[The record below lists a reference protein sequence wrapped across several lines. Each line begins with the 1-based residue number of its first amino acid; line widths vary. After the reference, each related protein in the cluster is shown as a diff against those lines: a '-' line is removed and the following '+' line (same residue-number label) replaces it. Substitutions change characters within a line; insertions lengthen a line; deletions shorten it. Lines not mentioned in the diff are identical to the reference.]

1 LKRHAAL
8 DGSPDFFVFV
18 VEFVFK
24 FVVSTQ
30 AILARSFTSD
40 PRAMSRLII
49 VSNRVAPISEGGPAA
64 GGLAVGVYD
73 ALKETGGMWFGWSGE
88 VLGSGQPQISVVERG
103 PVTFA
108 TVGLVRR
115 DYDQYYRGFS
125 NATLWPVCHYRP
137 DLLQYDRHE
146 FDGYWRVNAWLAQQ
160 LVPLLRDDDII
171 WVHDYHL
178 IPFAQALR
186 AKGVK
191 NRIGFF
197 LHIPFPAAQVLL
209 AVPPHRALVE
219 ALCSFDLLGFQT
231 APDLRAFCDYIVNE
245 AGGACDAPSSAR
257 TPTTIRAFGQTL
269 RAAAYPIGVYPDEIA
284 DLAKAGERD
293 KPVRVMKATLHAR
306 KLIMSVDR
314 LDYSKGLVERFRA
327 FERLLEHSPAQR
339 DKVSFLQI
347 APPTRADLHAYQE
360 IRLKLEGESGRINGR
375 FAELDWTPIRYIH
388 RQYERP
394 VLAALFR
401 TAHVGYVTPLRD
413 GMNLVAK
420 EYVSAQDSENPGVLV
435 LSRFAGAAQ
444 ELTGAL
450 IVNPV
455 DIDGMADAL
464 GTALSMPLAE
474 RQARHRDM
482 MAQLRE
488 NNVSVWRDNF
498 MRDLQQKDWEVAAVE
513 GARAAGASVVG

>member
-1 LKRHAAL
+1 
-8 DGSPDFFVFV
+8 
-18 VEFVFK
+18 
-24 FVVSTQ
+24 
-30 AILARSFTSD
+30 
-40 PRAMSRLII
+40 MSRLII

-73 ALKETGGMWFGWSGE
+73 ALQETGGMWFGWSGD
-88 VLGSGQPQISVVERG
+88 VLPSGQPQIQVVERG

-108 TVGLVRR
+108 TIGLARR

-125 NATLWPVCHYRP
+125 NATLWPAFHYRT
-137 DLLQYDRHE
+137 DLIQYDRHDFE
-146 FDGYWRVNAWLAQQ
+146 GYCRVNAWLAQQ
-160 LVPLLRDDDII
+160 LVPLLRADDVI

-186 AKGVK
+186 AAGVK

-209 AVPPHRALVE
+209 AVPPHRELMQ

-231 APDLRAFCDYIVNE
+231 EPDLRAFCDYVVNE
-245 AGGACDAPSSAR
+245 AGGEVAR
-257 TPTTIRAFGQTL
+257 AEVPGPAAVRAFGQSL

-284 DLAKAGERD
+284 RLAKAGARG
-293 KPVRVMKATLHAR
+293 KPVRTMKETLHER

-327 FERLLEHSPAQR
+327 FERLLDSAPAYRNQ
-339 DKVSFLQI
+339 VSFVQI
-347 APPTRADLHAYQE
+347 APPTRADMNAYQD
-360 IRLKLEGESGRINGR
+360 IRLQLEGESGRINGR

-388 RQYERP
+388 RQYERQ

-401 TAHVGYVTPLRD
+401 QSHVGYVTPLRD

-420 EYVSAQDSENPGVLV
+420 EYVSAQDPEDPGVLV

-450 IVNPV
+450 IVNPIDV
-455 DIDGMADAL
+455 DGMADAL
-464 GTALSMPLAE
+464 AQALAMPLAE
-474 RQARHRDM
+474 RRARYRGM
-482 MAQLRE
+482 IAQLRE

-498 MRDLQQKDWEVAAVE
+498 LRDLQAT
-513 GARAAGASVVG
+513 GAKRRTPPAKPARRAAAA

>member
-1 LKRHAAL
+1 
-8 DGSPDFFVFV
+8 
-18 VEFVFK
+18 
-24 FVVSTQ
+24 
-30 AILARSFTSD
+30 
-40 PRAMSRLII
+40 MSRLII

-73 ALKETGGMWFGWSGE
+73 ALQETGGMWFGWSGD
-88 VLGSGQPQISVVERG
+88 VLSSGQPQIQVVERG

-108 TVGLVRR
+108 TIGLARR

-125 NATLWPVCHYRP
+125 NATLWPAFHYRT
-137 DLLQYDRHE
+137 DLIQYDRHDFE
-146 FDGYWRVNAWLAQQ
+146 GYCRVNAWLAQQ
-160 LVPLLRDDDII
+160 LVPLLRADDVI

-186 AKGVK
+186 AAGVK

-209 AVPPHRALVE
+209 AVPPHRELIQ

-231 APDLRAFCDYIVNE
+231 EPDLRAFCDYIVNE
-245 AGGACDAPSSAR
+245 AGGEVAR
-257 TPTTIRAFGQTL
+257 AEVPGPAAVRAFGRSL

-284 DLAKAGERD
+284 QLAKAGARG
-293 KPVRVMKATLHAR
+293 KPVRTMRETLHER

-327 FERLLEHSPAQR
+327 FERLLDSVPAYR
-339 DKVSFLQI
+339 NKVSFVQI
-347 APPTRADLHAYQE
+347 APPTRADMNAYQD
-360 IRLKLEGESGRINGR
+360 IRLQLEGESGRINGR

-388 RQYERP
+388 RQYERQ

-401 TAHVGYVTPLRD
+401 QSHVGYVTPLRD

-420 EYVSAQDSENPGVLV
+420 EYVSAQDPDDPGVLV

-450 IVNPV
+450 IVNPIDV
-455 DIDGMADAL
+455 DGMADAL
-464 GTALSMPLAE
+464 AQALAMPLAE
-474 RQARHRDM
+474 RRARYREM
-482 MAQLRE
+482 IAQLRE

-498 MRDLQQKDWEVAAVE
+498 LRDLQATGEKRRASRAKPARSRAVAA
-513 GARAAGASVVG
+513 

>member
-1 LKRHAAL
+1 
-8 DGSPDFFVFV
+8 
-18 VEFVFK
+18 
-24 FVVSTQ
+24 
-30 AILARSFTSD
+30 
-40 PRAMSRLII
+40 MSRLII

-88 VLGSGQPQISVVERG
+88 VVSSGQPQLQLVEQG

-108 TVGLVRR
+108 TIGLARR

-125 NATLWPVCHYRP
+125 NATLWPAFHYRA
-137 DLLQYDRHE
+137 DLVQYDRHDFE
-146 FDGYWRVNAWLAQQ
+146 GYWRVNTWLAQQ
-160 LVPLLRDDDII
+160 LVPLLRADDVI

-186 AKGVK
+186 AAGVA

-231 APDLRAFCDYIVNE
+231 QADVRAFCDYVVHE
-245 AGGACDAPSSAR
+245 AGGEVSGAGASRSAPFVAGE
-257 TPTTIRAFGQTL
+257 PALVRAFGRSL

-284 DLAKAGERD
+284 QLAKAGARG
-293 KPVRVMKATLHAR
+293 KSVRTMRQTLHER

-327 FERLLEHSPAQR
+327 FERLLDQVPACR
-339 DKVSFLQI
+339 NNVSFVQI
-347 APPTRADLHAYQE
+347 APPTRADMHAYQD
-360 IRLKLEGESGRINGR
+360 IRLRLESELGRINGR

-401 TAHVGYVTPLRD
+401 ESHVGYVTPLRD

-420 EYVSAQDSENPGVLV
+420 EYVSAQDPDDPGVLV
-435 LSRFAGAAQ
+435 LSRFAGAAE

-450 IVNPV
+450 IVNPI
-455 DIDGMADAL
+455 DIDGMAQAL
-464 GTALSMPLAE
+464 AQALSMPLAE
-474 RQARHRDM
+474 RRARYRDM
-482 MAQLRE
+482 IAQLRS
-488 NNVSVWRDNF
+488 NNVSVWRDTF
-498 MRDLQQKDWEVAAVE
+498 LRDLAQSGEQTPVQKKAVPEKGGAARAKPAARRRVAA
-513 GARAAGASVVG
+513 

>member
-1 LKRHAAL
+1 
-8 DGSPDFFVFV
+8 V
-18 VEFVFK
+18 
-24 FVVSTQ
+24 
-30 AILARSFTSD
+30 
-40 PRAMSRLII
+40 SRLII

-73 ALKETGGMWFGWSGE
+73 ALKETGGMWFGWSGD
-88 VLGSGQPQISVVERG
+88 VVAEPPEAITLEERG
-103 PVTFA
+103 RVTFA
-108 TVGLVRR
+108 TIGLAQR

-125 NATLWPVCHYRP
+125 NATLWPAFHYRP
-137 DLLQYDRHE
+137 DLIQFDRDE
-146 FDGYWRVNAWLAQQ
+146 FDGYCRVNRWLAKQ
-160 LVPLLRDDDII
+160 LAPLLKADDVI

-186 AKGVK
+186 DEGVT

-209 AVPPHRALVE
+209 SVPRHRVLVE

-231 APDLRAFCDYIVNE
+231 APDLRAFCDYIETE
-245 AGGACDAPSSAR
+245 ANGSV
-257 TPTTIRAFGQTL
+257 IRIAGEPNTVSAFGKTL

-284 DLAKAGERD
+284 SLAKDGESGREVQTV
-293 KPVRVMKATLHAR
+293 KTTLHNR

-327 FERLLEHSPAQR
+327 FEKLLEHQPAQR
-339 DKVSFLQI
+339 NNVSFIQI
-347 APPTRADLHAYQE
+347 APPTRADMDTYRD
-360 IRLKLEGESGRINGR
+360 IRLALEAESGRINGR
-375 FAELDWTPIRYIH
+375 YAELDWTPIRYIH

-401 TAHVGYVTPLRD
+401 ASHVGFVTPLRD

-420 EYVSAQDSENPGVLV
+420 EYVAAQDPDDPGVLV
-435 LSRFAGAAQ
+435 LSQFAGAAQ
-444 ELTGAL
+444 ELNGAL
-450 IVNPV
+450 IVNPL

-464 GTALSMPLAE
+464 ATALAMPLNE
-474 RQARHRDM
+474 RQARYTDM
-482 MAQLRE
+482 FAQLRE

-498 MRDLQQKDWEVAAVE
+498 MRDLQA
-513 GARAAGASVVG
+513 

>member
-1 LKRHAAL
+1 
-8 DGSPDFFVFV
+8 
-18 VEFVFK
+18 
-24 FVVSTQ
+24 
-30 AILARSFTSD
+30 
-40 PRAMSRLII
+40 MSRLII

-88 VLGSGQPQISVVERG
+88 VVSSGQPRLELVEQG

-108 TVGLVRR
+108 TIGLARR

-125 NATLWPVCHYRP
+125 NATLWPAFHYRA
-137 DLLQYDRHE
+137 DMIQYDRHDFE
-146 FDGYWRVNAWLAQQ
+146 GYWRVNTWLAQQ
-160 LVPLLRDDDII
+160 LVPLLRADDVI

-186 AKGVK
+186 AAGVK

-209 AVPPHRALVE
+209 AIPPHRALVE

-231 APDLRAFCDYIVNE
+231 QADVRAFCDYIVHE
-245 AGGACDAPSSAR
+245 AGGEIEGGERRGPFVAGSPAQV
-257 TPTTIRAFGQTL
+257 RAFGRSL
-269 RAAAYPIGVYPDEIA
+269 HAAAYPIGVYPDEIA
-284 DLAKAGERD
+284 QLAKAGARG
-293 KPVRVMKATLHAR
+293 KSVRTMRQTLHDR

-327 FERLLEHSPAQR
+327 FERLLDQVPACR
-339 DKVSFLQI
+339 NNVSFVQI
-347 APPTRADLHAYQE
+347 APPTRADMHAYQD
-360 IRLKLEGESGRINGR
+360 IRLRLESELGRINGR

-388 RQYERP
+388 RQYERS

-401 TAHVGYVTPLRD
+401 ESHVGYVTPLRD

-420 EYVSAQDSENPGVLV
+420 EYVSAQDPDNPGVLV
-435 LSRFAGAAQ
+435 LSQFAGAAD

-450 IVNPV
+450 IVNPI
-455 DIDGMADAL
+455 DIDGMAQAL
-464 GTALSMPLAE
+464 AQALSMPLAE
-474 RQARHRDM
+474 RRARYRDM
-482 MAQLRE
+482 IAQLRN
-488 NNVSVWRDNF
+488 NNVSVWRDTF
-498 MRDLQQKDWEVAAVE
+498 LRDLAQSG
-513 GARAAGASVVG
+513 GARAAQKPAGEKTPAARTKTARKRVTA

>member
-1 LKRHAAL
+1 
-8 DGSPDFFVFV
+8 
-18 VEFVFK
+18 
-24 FVVSTQ
+24 
-30 AILARSFTSD
+30 
-40 PRAMSRLII
+40 MSRLII

-88 VLGSGQPQISVVERG
+88 VVSSGQPQLQLVEQG

-108 TVGLVRR
+108 TIGLARR

-125 NATLWPVCHYRP
+125 NATLWPAFHYRA
-137 DLLQYDRHE
+137 DLIQYDRHDFE
-146 FDGYWRVNAWLAQQ
+146 GYWRVNTWLAQQ
-160 LVPLLRDDDII
+160 LVPLLRDDDVI

-186 AKGVK
+186 AAGVK

-231 APDLRAFCDYIVNE
+231 QADVRALCDYVVHE
-245 AGGACDAPSSAR
+245 AGGEIEGGERRSAFVAGS
-257 TPTTIRAFGQTL
+257 PALVRAFGRSL
-269 RAAAYPIGVYPDEIA
+269 HAAAYPIGVYPDEIA
-284 DLAKAGERD
+284 QLAKAGARG
-293 KPVRVMKATLHAR
+293 KSVRTMRQTLHDR

-327 FERLLEHSPAQR
+327 FERLLEQVPACR
-339 DKVSFLQI
+339 NNVSFVQI
-347 APPTRADLHAYQE
+347 APPTRADMHAYQD
-360 IRLKLEGESGRINGR
+360 IRLRLESELGRINGH

-388 RQYERP
+388 RQYERS

-401 TAHVGYVTPLRD
+401 ESHVGYVTPLRD

-420 EYVSAQDSENPGVLV
+420 EYVAAQDPDDPGVLV
-435 LSRFAGAAQ
+435 LSRFAGAAD

-450 IVNPV
+450 IVNPI
-455 DIDGMADAL
+455 DIDGMAQAL
-464 GTALSMPLAE
+464 AQALSMPLAE
-474 RQARHRDM
+474 RRARYRDM

-488 NNVSVWRDNF
+488 NNVSVWRDTF
-498 MRDLQQKDWEVAAVE
+498 LRDLAQSG
-513 GARAAGASVVG
+513 GARSAQRPTAAKVPASRTKTARKRVPA

>member
-1 LKRHAAL
+1 
-8 DGSPDFFVFV
+8 
-18 VEFVFK
+18 
-24 FVVSTQ
+24 
-30 AILARSFTSD
+30 
-40 PRAMSRLII
+40 MSRLII

-73 ALKETGGMWFGWSGE
+73 ALKETGGMWFGWSGD
-88 VLGSGQPQISVVERG
+88 VLSSGQPQIQLEERG

-108 TVGLVRR
+108 TIALARR

-125 NATLWPVCHYRP
+125 NATLWPAFHYRA
-137 DLLQYDRHE
+137 DLIQYDRHDFE
-146 FDGYWRVNAWLAQQ
+146 GYWRVNGWLAQQ
-160 LVPLLRDDDII
+160 LVPLLRDDDVI

-186 AKGVK
+186 AAGVK

-209 AVPPHRALVE
+209 AVPPHRALIE

-231 APDLRAFCDYIVNE
+231 GPDLRAFSDYIVHE
-245 AGGACDAPSSAR
+245 AGGEVEGAEATTKAGPA
-257 TPTTIRAFGQTL
+257 TIRAFGRTL

-284 DLAKAGERD
+284 QLAKSGARG
-293 KPVRVMKATLHAR
+293 KPVRTMKATLHGR
-306 KLIMSVDR
+306 QLIMSVDR

-327 FERLLEHSPAQR
+327 FERLLDHAPAQR
-339 DKVSFLQI
+339 NKVSFVQI
-347 APPTRADLHAYQE
+347 APPTRADLHAYQD
-360 IRLKLEGESGRINGR
+360 IRLRLEAESGRINGR
-375 FAELDWTPIRYIH
+375 YAELDWTPIWYIH
-388 RQYERP
+388 RQYERS

-401 TAHVGYVTPLRD
+401 ASNVGYVTPLRD

-420 EYVSAQDSENPGVLV
+420 EYVSAQDPEDPGVLV

-444 ELTGAL
+444 ELSGAL
-450 IVNPV
+450 IVNPL

-464 GTALSMPLAE
+464 GAALSMPLAE
-474 RQARHRDM
+474 RLARYRDM

-488 NNVSVWRDNF
+488 NNVSVWRDRF
-498 MRDLQQKDWEVAAVE
+498 MRDLGHVSVRRGAALPPLE
-513 GARAAGASVVG
+513 RAQG

>member
-1 LKRHAAL
+1 
-8 DGSPDFFVFV
+8 
-18 VEFVFK
+18 
-24 FVVSTQ
+24 
-30 AILARSFTSD
+30 
-40 PRAMSRLII
+40 MSRLII

-73 ALKETGGMWFGWSGE
+73 ALKETGGMWFGWSGD
-88 VLGSGQPQISVVERG
+88 VLSSGQPQIEVEERG

-108 TVGLVRR
+108 TIALMRR

-125 NATLWPVCHYRP
+125 NATLWPAFHYRA
-137 DLLQYDRHE
+137 DLLQYDRHDFE
-146 FDGYWRVNAWLAQQ
+146 GYWRVNAWLAQQ
-160 LVPLLRDDDII
+160 LVPLLRDDDVI

-186 AKGVK
+186 AAGVK

-197 LHIPFPAAQVLL
+197 LHIPFPASQVLL
-209 AVPPHRALVE
+209 AVPPHRELVE

-245 AGGACDAPSSAR
+245 ANGTAEPSAADTAAPL
-257 TPTTIRAFGQTL
+257 TIQAFGRTL
-269 RAAAYPIGVYPDEIA
+269 RASAYPIGVYPDEIA
-284 DLAKAGERD
+284 ELAKAGERG
-293 KPVRVMKATLHAR
+293 KPVRTMKATLHSR

-327 FERLLEHSPAQR
+327 FERLLEHVTAQR
-339 DKVSFLQI
+339 NKVSFLQI
-347 APPTRADLHAYQE
+347 APPTRADLNTYQD
-360 IRLKLEGESGRINGR
+360 IRLQLEGESGRINGR
-375 FAELDWTPIRYIH
+375 FAELDWTPILYIH
-388 RQYERP
+388 KQYERS

-420 EYVSAQDSENPGVLV
+420 EYVSAQNPDDPGVLV

-444 ELTGAL
+444 ELDGAL

-455 DIDGMADAL
+455 DIDGMAEAL
-464 GTALSMPLAE
+464 AKALDMPLAD

-498 MRDLQQKDWEVAAVE
+498 MRDLQGVTGAKATKSGKARSVAVKKGE
-513 GARAAGASVVG
+513 REKLAAD